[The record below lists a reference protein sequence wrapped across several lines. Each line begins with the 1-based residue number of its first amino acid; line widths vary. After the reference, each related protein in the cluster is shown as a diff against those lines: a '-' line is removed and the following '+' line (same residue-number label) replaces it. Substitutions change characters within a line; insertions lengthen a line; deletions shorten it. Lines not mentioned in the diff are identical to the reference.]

1 MSQGTP
7 WNVENNGVVRNMAV
21 EEIKK
26 VTETEQEIKKQLEN
40 AAADGKQKVLEAQRA
55 ARRQLEE
62 NRQEAEGQVRHMM
75 TEAEEEAAKWTQ
87 EVLAKAEEECQA
99 LKAAAGSRLDR
110 AAALIVEKVVSG

>member
-1 MSQGTP
+1 
-7 WNVENNGVVRNMAV
+7 MAV

-87 EVLAKAEEECQA
+87 EVLAKVEEECQA
-99 LKAAAGSRLDR
+99 LKADAGSRLDR

>member
-1 MSQGTP
+1 
-7 WNVENNGVVRNMAV
+7 MAV

-40 AAADGKQKVLEAQRA
+40 AVADGKQKVLEAH
-55 ARRQLEE
+55 
-62 NRQEAEGQVRHMM
+62 RQEAEGQVRHMM

-99 LKAAAGSRLDR
+99 LKADAGSRLDR